1 MKTRR
6 LDLQEIRV
14 KHKLTQQKIAEVT
27 DYPQSFISQIE
38 RGKVS
43 VPLAFIEKLRSEF
56 NIEDVDDYVTYI
68 EVNIASQHL
77 WYYVD
82 GACVLDFDV
91 VTGMD
96 TASRRTPTGV
106 FQVLWKDTEHTMK
119 GSYGTSFC
127 HFWMPITWEGVG
139 IHDAYWR
146 SSYGG
151 DIWRG
156 SGSHGC
162 INTPYEKM
170 KQLYSMA
177 PEGTP
182 VIVYQM

>member
-68 EVNIASQHL
+68 EVN
-77 WYYVD
+77 
-82 GACVLDFDV
+82 
-91 VTGMD
+91 
-96 TASRRTPTGV
+96 
-106 FQVLWKDTEHTMK
+106 K
-119 GSYGTSFC
+119 
-127 HFWMPITWEGVG
+127 
-139 IHDAYWR
+139 
-146 SSYGG
+146 
-151 DIWRG
+151 
-156 SGSHGC
+156 
-162 INTPYEKM
+162 
-170 KQLYSMA
+170 
-177 PEGTP
+177 TP
-182 VIVYQM
+182 VETTETPDVEQPQEEQVESREAVQETSPTADQLTISRLVELLNKSERRNEKLEAEIERLKAELSTLK

>member
-68 EVNIASQHL
+68 EVNKAP
-77 WYYVD
+77 VETTEMP
-82 GACVLDFDV
+82 DV
-91 VTGMD
+91 EQPQEEQVESREAVQETSP
-96 TASRRTPTGV
+96 TADQLTISRLVELLNKSER
-106 FQVLWKDTEHTMK
+106 
-119 GSYGTSFC
+119 
-127 HFWMPITWEGVG
+127 
-139 IHDAYWR
+139 R
-146 SSYGG
+146 
-151 DIWRG
+151 
-156 SGSHGC
+156 
-162 INTPYEKM
+162 NEKLEAEIERL
-170 KQLYSMA
+170 KAELS
-177 PEGTP
+177 TLK
-182 VIVYQM
+182 